1 MNTVHPQVNSLY
13 QRKTKKCDMIIAI
26 VFQHLKNL
34 KDILDLLSPVLRS
47 VIYILTYLVGI
58 PFLLENDGNRNCFF
72 FPTVLPGESN

>member
-1 MNTVHPQVNSLY
+1 
-13 QRKTKKCDMIIAI
+13 MIIAI

-58 PFLLENDGNRNCFF
+58 PFLFENDGNRDCFF
-72 FPTVLPGESN
+72 FFFPLFFLGKAINSIFD